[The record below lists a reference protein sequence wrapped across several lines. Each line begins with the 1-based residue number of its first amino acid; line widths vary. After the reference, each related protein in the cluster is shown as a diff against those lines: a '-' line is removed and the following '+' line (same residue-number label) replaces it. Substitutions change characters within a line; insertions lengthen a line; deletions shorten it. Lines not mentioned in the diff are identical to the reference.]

1 MFSPFPDR
9 LLLSGARRPKPESS
23 ELFECRV
30 YIRHSSAQSA
40 ISVIST
46 SYEEK
51 GDEGVSFLETP
62 VSKNETQ
69 FGPPKAGGFRERDF
83 CRSKGFDAPNKFVF
97 PIHMLRRPRLS
108 AYFTG
113 TRC

>member
-9 LLLSGARRPKPESS
+9 LLLSGARRPKPSSS

-46 SYEEK
+46 SYQEK
-51 GDEGVSFLETP
+51 GDEESHFLRLQ
-62 VSKNETQ
+62 SQKMRLSS
-69 FGPPKAGGFRERDF
+69 A
-83 CRSKGFDAPNKFVF
+83 
-97 PIHMLRRPRLS
+97 HRRPGASEKEIFAGRRASTPRTNLFFPS
-108 AYFTG
+108 TG
-113 TRC
+113 FGALVSPPTSQE